1 MPQGKLIRILSYVWL
16 VTLFPVA
23 VGIIAGSLGH
33 NFALGVKA
41 LLLIASGI
49 AVLSPLLG
57 AVLGDSRRSG
67 QRRRKKHFRGT
78 WHGW

>member
-1 MPQGKLIRILSYVWL
+1 MPQEKLIRILSYLWL

-23 VGIIAGSLGH
+23 VGVIAGSLGH
-33 NFALGVKA
+33 NFVLGIKT
-41 LLLIASGI
+41 LLLTGFGI

-67 QRRRKKHFRGT
+67 QRRKKHFRGT
-78 WHGW
+78 